1 MIELKIG
8 SSDLAN
14 FVSQFLKKSQKFPII
29 RCCRKLIGE
38 SPIVYFPE
46 RGKGLI
52 WPFRSKHM
60 TSVVVVGTQ
69 WGDEGKGKIT
79 DFLSQ
84 DAEVIA
90 RYQGGDNA
98 GHTIVIDGKK
108 FKLHLIPSGIF
119 FPEKISV
126 IGNGVV
132 INPKSLVTE
141 LDYLHQEGV
150 KTDSLRIS
158 DRAHVILPYHI
169 KLDQLQEAAKGDN
182 KIGTTNKGIGP
193 AYMDKAARV
202 GIRIADLLDKDI
214 FAQRLKANLA
224 EKNRLFEKMYE
235 CQPLVFDEIF
245 EEYYQYG
252 QTIKDYVTDTSV
264 ILNDALDAGKRVL
277 FEGAQGVMLDI
288 DQGTYP
294 FVTSSNPVAGGVTI
308 GSGVGPSKI
317 NKVVGVCKAYTS
329 RVGDGPFPTE
339 LNDETGNRIREVG
352 HEYGTT
358 TGRPR
363 RVGWFDSVVMRH
375 SRRVSGITNLS
386 LNSIDVLSGLPTVKI
401 CVAYDLDG
409 KRIDHYPASLEQ
421 LKRCQPIY
429 EELPGWQ
436 EDITGCRSLDE
447 LPEAARNYVRRV
459 GELVGVRIS
468 TFSVG
473 PDRDQTNI
481 LDSVWANI

>member
-1 MIELKIG
+1 
-8 SSDLAN
+8 
-14 FVSQFLKKSQKFPII
+14 
-29 RCCRKLIGE
+29 
-38 SPIVYFPE
+38 
-46 RGKGLI
+46 
-52 WPFRSKHM
+52 M

-132 INPKSLVTE
+132 VNPKSLVTE
-141 LDYLHQEGV
+141 LKYLHDEGI

-169 KLDQLQEAAKGDN
+169 KLDRLQESSKGDN

-214 FAQRLKANLA
+214 FAERLRVNLE

-235 CQPLVFDEIF
+235 CEPIKFEDIF
-245 EEYYQYG
+245 EEYYEYG
-252 QTIKDYVTDTSV
+252 QQIKDYVTDTSV

-339 LNDETGNRIREVG
+339 LLDEVGDRIREIG

-386 LNSIDVLSGLPTVKI
+386 LNSIDVLSGLDTVKI

-409 KRIDHYPASLEQ
+409 QRIDHYPASLEQ
-421 LKRCQPIY
+421 LKRCKPIY
-429 EELPGWQ
+429 EELSGWS
-436 EDITGCRSLDE
+436 EDITGCRSIDE
-447 LPEAARNYVRRV
+447 LPENARDYVRRV

-481 LDSVWANI
+481 LESVWANI

>member
-1 MIELKIG
+1 
-8 SSDLAN
+8 
-14 FVSQFLKKSQKFPII
+14 
-29 RCCRKLIGE
+29 
-38 SPIVYFPE
+38 
-46 RGKGLI
+46 
-52 WPFRSKHM
+52 M

-79 DFLSQ
+79 DFLSAN
-84 DAEVIA
+84 AEVIA

-132 INPKSLVTE
+132 INPKSLVKE
-141 LDYLHQEGV
+141 LAYLHEEGV
-150 KTDSLRIS
+150 TTDSLRIS

-169 KLDQLQEAAKGDN
+169 ELDRLQEESKGDN
-182 KIGTTNKGIGP
+182 KIGTTIKGIGP

-202 GIRIADLLDKDI
+202 GIRIADLLDRDV
-214 FAQRLKANLA
+214 FAERLRINLE
-224 EKNRLFEKMYE
+224 EKNRQFTKLYDAE
-235 CQPLVFDEIF
+235 PLSFDDIF
-245 EEYYQYG
+245 EEYYEYG
-252 QTIKDYVTDTSV
+252 QQIKQYVTDTSV
-264 ILNDALDAGKRVL
+264 ILNDALDNGKRVL

-317 NKVVGVCKAYTS
+317 DKVVGVCKAYTS

-339 LNDETGNRIREVG
+339 LFDEVGDRIREVG

-386 LNSIDVLSGLPTVKI
+386 LNSIDVLSGLDTVKI

-409 KRIDHYPASLEQ
+409 ERIDHYPASLEQ
-421 LKRCQPIY
+421 LKRCKQIY
-429 EELPGWQ
+429 EELPGWS
-436 EDITGCRSLDE
+436 EDITAVRHLDE
-447 LPEAARNYVRRV
+447 LPENARNYVRRI

-481 LDSVWANI
+481 LESVWSSK

>member
-1 MIELKIG
+1 
-8 SSDLAN
+8 
-14 FVSQFLKKSQKFPII
+14 
-29 RCCRKLIGE
+29 
-38 SPIVYFPE
+38 
-46 RGKGLI
+46 
-52 WPFRSKHM
+52 M

-79 DFLSQ
+79 DFLSAN
-84 DAEVIA
+84 AEVIA

-132 INPKSLVTE
+132 INPKSLVKE
-141 LDYLHQEGV
+141 LAYLHEEGV
-150 KTDSLRIS
+150 STDSLRIS

-169 KLDQLQEAAKGDN
+169 ELDRLQEESKGEN
-182 KIGTTNKGIGP
+182 KIGTTIKGIGP

-202 GIRIADLLDKDI
+202 GIRIADLLDREV
-214 FAQRLKANLA
+214 FAERLRINLE
-224 EKNRLFEKMYE
+224 EKNRQFTKLYDAEA
-235 CQPLVFDEIF
+235 LSFDDIF
-245 EEYYQYG
+245 EEYYEYG
-252 QTIKDYVTDTSV
+252 QQIKQYVTDTSV
-264 ILNDALDAGKRVL
+264 ILNDALDNGKRVL

-317 NKVVGVCKAYTS
+317 DKVVGVCKAYTS

-339 LNDETGNRIREVG
+339 LFDEVGDRIREVG

-386 LNSIDVLSGLPTVKI
+386 LNSIDVLSGLDTVKI

-409 KRIDHYPASLEQ
+409 ERIDHYPASLEQ
-421 LKRCQPIY
+421 LKRCKPIY
-429 EELPGWQ
+429 EELPGWS
-436 EDITGCRSLDE
+436 EDITGVRHLDE
-447 LPEAARNYVRRV
+447 LPENARNYVRRV

-481 LDSVWANI
+481 LESVWSSL